1 MPRHPP
7 RKITEFK
14 SDNQRRLVGL
24 CEELFGEYWQNP
36 AAKALAIDHRQI
48 TRWVSGDYEPS
59 DEIVEQL
66 GAMARR
72 KAMRLMKV
80 ARVSE
85 ER

>member
-7 RKITEFK
+7 PEIEIK
-14 SDNQRRLVGL
+14 SDNQRRLVEL
-24 CEELFGEYWQNP
+24 AHELFGDYWQRP
-36 AAKALAIDHRQI
+36 LTKALGVHPFQVQ
-48 TRWVSGDYEPS
+48 RWVKGDYEPS